1 MNWSKTID
9 AIVGNNTDVPRVL
22 WMFGCGRVIDM
33 EVWTES
39 SHREIIPF
47 WQVNDSGE
55 TEQTGGVWLESWLW
69 GSAQRPFIPLTGYRL
84 ECSSGETQNI

>member
-39 SHREIIPF
+39 SHKEIIPF

-55 TEQTGGVWLESWLW
+55 TQNKQVGCGLSHDCEGVH
-69 GSAQRPFIPLTGYRL
+69 SAHSFPWQVIA
-84 ECSSGETQNI
+84 